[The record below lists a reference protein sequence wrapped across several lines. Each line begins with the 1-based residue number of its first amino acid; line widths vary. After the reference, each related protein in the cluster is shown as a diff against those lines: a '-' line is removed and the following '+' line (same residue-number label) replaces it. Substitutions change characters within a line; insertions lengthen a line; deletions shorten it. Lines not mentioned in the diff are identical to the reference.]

1 VSARRKRRS
10 SYRQCRYCPARLLL
24 VRGLPPLEFTPSP
37 EGNVAVSIITPR
49 SGRFLAKDEE
59 PGRLEKRYRPH
70 ECDGMKRAAQRARWR
85 AAKAEHAAGRRA
97 AGRRASRATPSP
109 DQPLPGMMRWT
120 S

>member
-10 SYRQCRYCPARLLL
+10 SYRQCEYCPARLLL

-37 EGNVAVSIITPR
+37 EGNVAVSIASPR
-49 SGRFLAKDEE
+49 LGRFLAKDEE

-70 ECDGMKRAAQRARWR
+70 ECDGMQRAAQRARWR
-85 AAKAEHAAGRRA
+85 AVAAAQATARRA
-97 AGRRASRATPSP
+97 ARGKPSP
-109 DQPLPGMMRWT
+109 DQPLPGMMRRT